1 MKTKLIAFAAALALS
16 APAFAQDNASTARG
30 HSRADFMTDYD
41 ANSDAV
47 VARAEFDARRSEH
60 FGRFDTNGD
69 GRVSEEEYV
78 AEYAARLDAELAA
91 TRERQLRQAHV
102 RYGVLDADHNSDM
115 TRAEFDASGARMF
128 SRLDT
133 NTDSVVDE
141 RDTAERY

>member
-16 APAFAQDNASTARG
+16 APAFAQDNAPTARG

-47 VARAEFDARRSEH
+47 VARAEFDTRRGEH
-60 FGRFDTNGD
+60 FGRLDTNGD
-69 GRVSEEEYV
+69 RRVSVEEYV
-78 AEYAARLDAELAA
+78 AEYAARLEAELAA
-91 TRERQLRQAHV
+91 TRDRQLRQAHV
-102 RYGVLDADHNSDM
+102 RYGVLDTDRNGDM

-133 NTDSVVDE
+133 NSDSQIDE